1 MEDGEEGR
9 PMQRRP
15 KMRTPPPGPNSK
27 VLVDRDAAIL
37 ATSTKT
43 SPIVAKRGSG
53 VYVEDLDGNL
63 LLDFTSGIGVLNTG
77 HCHPKVV
84 NAIRKQVGDLMHFA
98 GTDFYYEAQVQ
109 LAEELVKLTPGEFKK
124 RVFFTNSGAESIEAA
139 LKCIHWSTRRIKSL
153 AFIGAFHG
161 RTLGAL
167 GLTGSKPVHRG
178 RFYYHMAGVEHV
190 PYANCYRCA
199 YKMTYPDCDVWC
211 MRIIEEVYFNTYI
224 PPDDVGAVFMEPV
237 QGEGGYIVP
246 PKKAI
251 THLRKICDK
260 FGILMVDDEVQAG
273 FGRTGKWFAIE
284 HFGVVPEIVV
294 MAKGMGSGMPI
305 GAVVFDAKYDWGVQ
319 GAHSNTYG
327 GNPVACVSSMA
338 TIEVIKEENLLEN
351 ATKVGDH
358 LGRRLK
364 ELQESY
370 PGLDNA
376 RGLGL
381 MRAIEFVRDKE
392 SKVPDPKTR
401 DKVIERSYKNGLIL
415 LPCGSSSI
423 RFIPPL
429 IITKDQ
435 LEAGMDVFAETLAE
449 VMSNKEPS
457 KVARPKEEKETRIV
471 LPPFKSSTE
480 LVEGKDTPRGE
491 GLKAGRPPTEGGKK
505 GKKHKDKKAGK
516 KKR

>member
-1 MEDGEEGR
+1 MQENEGGR

-15 KMRTPPPGPNSK
+15 KMRTPPPGPNAK
-27 VLVDRDAAIL
+27 ALVERDTAIL

-53 VYVEDLDGNL
+53 MYVEDLDGNL
-63 LLDFTSGIGVLNTG
+63 LMDFTSGIGVLNTG

-124 RVFFTNSGAESIEAA
+124 RVFFTNSGAESVEAA
-139 LKCIHWSTRRIKSL
+139 IKCIHWSTRRYKSL

-161 RTLGAL
+161 RTLGVL
-167 GLTGSKPVHRG
+167 GLTASKPAQRG
-178 RFYYHMAGVEHV
+178 RFLYHMAGVEHV
-190 PYANCYRCA
+190 PYANCYRCP

-211 MRIIEEVYFNTYI
+211 MRIIEEVYFNTFI
-224 PPDDVGAVFMEPV
+224 PPDDVGACFMEPV
-237 QGEGGYIVP
+237 QGEGGYVVP
-246 PKKAI
+246 PKKAM
-251 THLRKICDK
+251 TQLKKICEK
-260 FGILMVDDEVQAG
+260 FGIIMVDDEVQAG

-284 HFGVVPEIVV
+284 HFGIVPEIVT

-305 GAVVFDAKYDWGVQ
+305 GAIVFDAKYDWGIQ

-327 GNPVACVSSMA
+327 GNPVACVSSLA

-351 ATKVGDH
+351 ATKVGEY

-364 ELQESY
+364 EMQESY

-392 SKVPDPKTR
+392 SKVPDPKSR
-401 DKVIERSYKNGLIL
+401 DRAIERAYKNGLIL
-415 LPCGSSSI
+415 LPCGTSSI

-429 IITKDQ
+429 IISKDQ
-435 LEAGMDVFAETLAE
+435 MEAGMDVFAETLAD
-449 VMSNKEPS
+449 VLSVKELS
-457 KVARPKEEKETRIV
+457 KLPKPKEEKEPRIV
-471 LPPFKSSTE
+471 LPPFMSSSD
-480 LVEGKDTPRGE
+480 LVEGQDTPRSG
-491 GLKAGRPPTEGGKK
+491 GPPSDGGKK
-505 GKKHKDKKAGK
+505 PKPDKKPKKAGK